1 MDYITMKFLIVLKE
15 LITFGLL
22 KNYVT
27 GKELIFLMYGKI
39 GKSLIKSNN
48 EVDLNVLLADV
59 KEEDMLKNFKVFKKK
74 LIKGI
79 QFQEKSQ

>member
-1 MDYITMKFLIVLKE
+1 MKFLIVLKE

-39 GKSLIKSNN
+39 GKSLIKNNN

>member
-1 MDYITMKFLIVLKE
+1 MKFLIVLKE

-27 GKELIFLMYGKI
+27 EKELIFLMYGKI
-39 GKSLIKSNN
+39 GKSLIKNNN